1 MAPWQEG
8 FGAGASGRGPCSLCW
23 HPHLRGT
30 GVALVQEKIRK
41 NANPNSCLALTGQQ
55 SKRVESKG
63 KTGFDEST
71 TVEYICGMKVKTSV
85 TLSED
90 LVEAMDKQ
98 SGRYKNRS
106 DFIEAAV
113 RTFIAQRIL
122 EEQNRKDLTIINQ
135 QADRLNEE
143 AADVLAYQAP
153 L

>member
-1 MAPWQEG
+1 
-8 FGAGASGRGPCSLCW
+8 
-23 HPHLRGT
+23 
-30 GVALVQEKIRK
+30 
-41 NANPNSCLALTGQQ
+41 
-55 SKRVESKG
+55 
-63 KTGFDEST
+63 
-71 TVEYICGMKVKTSV
+71 MKVKTSV

-90 LVEAMDKQ
+90 LVEAMDKR

-113 RTFIAQRIL
+113 RVFIAQMIL
-122 EEQNRKDLTIINQ
+122 EEQNAKDLKIINQ